1 MKKTITLLSFLT
13 TLTAC
18 AGSPVLFQG
27 DSVLFLKGSEHLP
40 QISTPSNAASSYDK
54 LYFKSDDKLYRLT
67 SGGVETLIGPSASSG
82 GSVINPS
89 ANTLQTFYVLVGS
102 SCGSD
107 PCTITDQSGTTGNTV
122 SAVNRTA
129 SGHYV
134 IHVVNG
140 VCTGNISCVVDY
152 NGTDN
157 GGCASGNFQAFS
169 ATQYPVHCYSSAHSD
184 QDISNGG
191 WEAICQCKQ

>member
-1 MKKTITLLSFLT
+1 MKKTSYLFLLLLSNIAL
-13 TLTAC
+13 
-18 AGSPVLFQG
+18 AGSPVLFSG
-27 DSVLFLKGSEHLP
+27 DSVKFLKGSALLP
-40 QISTPSNAASSYDK
+40 QIATPSNPSANYDK
-54 LYFKSDDKLYRLT
+54 LYFKSDDKLYRKT
-67 SGGVETLIGPSASSG
+67 SGGTETLIGPGSSSG
-82 GSVINPS
+82 NVINPGS
-89 ANTLQTFYVLVGS
+89 NTLQTFYVAVDS
-102 SCGSD
+102 ACTSD
-107 PCTITDQSGTTGNTV
+107 PCTISDQSGTTGDTV

-129 SGHYV
+129 NGHYV
-134 IHVVNG
+134 IHVVGG
-140 VCTGNISCVVDY
+140 VCTGNVRCVVDY